1 MDGRKPTHAVTDS
14 QGRRVHSTASGPS
27 LYATSTS
34 NSYFTILSFDFPLS
48 LWPAP
53 VSLASPATLREPVGG
68 IRDVLCKVGL
78 KPSLVR
84 LGGLT
89 AELGCAFQGT
99 GNCPDLDSST
109 LTRRP
114 LESRNAASAAS
125 SRTLTRAGCHRNA
138 EGPRSVEPAGGGRQ
152 QTNRPVPAKPSRSH
166 ALLSAKIKVEVHS
179 LCMESHGLSD
189 AWPDQQQMATRH
201 ACYAWNN
208 SSASGLGEL
217 IRGPSSV
224 ACPMS
229 LCEWRDGWA
238 MVGRQAP

>member
-1 MDGRKPTHAVTDS
+1 M
-14 QGRRVHSTASGPS
+14 
-27 LYATSTS
+27 
-34 NSYFTILSFDFPLS
+34 
-48 LWPAP
+48 
-53 VSLASPATLREPVGG
+53 SLASPATLREPVGG

-78 KPSLVR
+78 KPNLVR

-99 GNCPDLDSST
+99 GNCLARVVNPNPT
-109 LTRRP
+109 AVG
-114 LESRNAASAAS
+114 AASEDS
-125 SRTLTRAGCHRNA
+125 SRTLTRAGRHRNA
-138 EGPRSVEPAGGGRQ
+138 EGPRTAEPAGGGRQ